1 MEPSSLM
8 TELKLGAKLKQAREQ
23 QGLSIEEVAATL
35 KLLPRIISHLESN
48 NYQALPQTVF
58 VKGYLRLY
66 AELLALPVQDVYAD
80 FEAQYQQPNSV
91 IKAPVVLDLDALP
104 ELENHQS
111 ASASNWQYKIKT
123 KSSRSWLGYGL
134 GLVLLAAMIIGV
146 WQSRHFREANV
157 AVDSVALSSQQQ
169 GVIALPNVTT
179 TRAVTDILQLQ
190 FSADTKV
197 LIKDANGT
205 ELANNTQK
213 AGGTLTVQGESP
225 FAIELNPAHTVQF
238 TFNDKPIDL
247 KPYTV
252 NDAVNFRL
260 SR

>member
-66 AELLALPVQDVYAD
+66 AELLALPVQEVYAD
-80 FEAQYQQPNSV
+80 FEAQYQQPNVV
-91 IKAPVVLDLDALP
+91 ITAPVVLDINVLP

-146 WQSRHFREANV
+146 WQSRHIREANV
-157 AVDSVALSSQQQ
+157 AVDSVASSQQQ
-169 GVIALPNVTT
+169 GVISLPNVTT
-179 TRAVTDILQLQ
+179 TRAVTDVLQLQ

-197 LIKDANGT
+197 SIKDANGT

-225 FAIELNPAHTVQF
+225 FAIELNPASAVQF
-238 TFNDKPIDL
+238 NFNDKPIDL